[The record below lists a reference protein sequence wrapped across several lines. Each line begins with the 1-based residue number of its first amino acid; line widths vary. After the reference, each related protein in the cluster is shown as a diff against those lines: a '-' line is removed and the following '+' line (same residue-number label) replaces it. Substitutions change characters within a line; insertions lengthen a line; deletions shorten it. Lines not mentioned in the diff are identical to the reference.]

1 MKAVVQRVREASVT
15 VDGAVVGA
23 IEEGMLVLLGVMRE
37 DDEAAVER
45 MAERLASF
53 RFFADEDGRM
63 NRSVLDV
70 GGQALVV
77 SQVTLA
83 ADGRRGRRPSLD
95 RAAPPARAQ
104 ELYEAFVRALEA
116 RGVPC
121 ARGVFGAQM
130 EVRLWNDGPVTFA
143 LEL

>member
-1 MKAVVQRVREASVT
+1 
-15 VDGAVVGA
+15 
-23 IEEGMLVLLGVMRE
+23 MLVLLGVMRE